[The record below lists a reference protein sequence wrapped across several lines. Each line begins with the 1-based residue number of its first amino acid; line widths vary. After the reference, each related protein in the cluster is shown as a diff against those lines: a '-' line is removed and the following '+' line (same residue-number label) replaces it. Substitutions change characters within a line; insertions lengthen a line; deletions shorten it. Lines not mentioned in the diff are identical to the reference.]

1 MGSTWQLK
9 RASFTAIQRPS
20 WSACR
25 CVRSNSRCRAAP
37 SSSNS
42 SKQSSEPVR
51 GARAI
56 APIFCGG
63 LAFTGCRK
71 GEAAEMR
78 WRDLDFAAGEIVGR
92 GDPETG
98 TKNWTVRR
106 VPMIPDARTLFGQMH
121 SERNAES
128 PNEKVFRVNEAQKE
142 QLPARHANSVFRASP
157 TRTFGICLPPSE
169 SKPESRS
176 QPSPAGSGIK
186 TAARSP

>member
-1 MGSTWQLK
+1 MLARLRRFFAGAWRSPVAVKGKRQRCAGATWTLQ
-9 RASFTAIQRPS
+9 
-20 WSACR
+20 
-25 CVRSNSRCRAAP
+25 
-37 SSSNS
+37 
-42 SKQSSEPVR
+42 PV
-51 GARAI
+51 
-56 APIFCGG
+56 
-63 LAFTGCRK
+63 K
-71 GEAAEMR
+71 
-78 WRDLDFAAGEIVGR
+78 IVGR

-142 QLPARHANSVFRASP
+142 QLTARHANSVFRASP
-157 TRTFGICLPPSE
+157 TMTFGICLPPSE